1 MCGIAGIIDF
11 SRQFD
16 YLENLSSASSMM
28 KNRGPDDSGIWNDN
42 ICGLAQRRL
51 SILDLSNAGHQ
62 PMISPNNRFV
72 CTFNG
77 EIYNF
82 KHLKKDI
89 QEQNPNLIFKSDTDT
104 EVL

>member
-1 MCGIAGIIDF
+1 
-11 SRQFD
+11 
-16 YLENLSSASSMM
+16 
-28 KNRGPDDSGIWNDN
+28 
-42 ICGLAQRRL
+42 
-51 SILDLSNAGHQ
+51 
-62 PMISPNNRFV
+62 MISPNNRFV

-104 EVL
+104 EVLLAGWKYLVQNS